1 MLAVSQRFDA
11 GDQEVRDAMRQ
22 FAGFAEEA
30 EGAIE
35 EEDYSTFANL
45 MEKVLCENIQYKD
58 VEGWIPNL

>member
-1 MLAVSQRFDA
+1 
-11 GDQEVRDAMRQ
+11 MRQ

-35 EEDYSTFANL
+35 KEDYSTFANL

-58 VEGWIPNL
+58 VEGWIPNLA